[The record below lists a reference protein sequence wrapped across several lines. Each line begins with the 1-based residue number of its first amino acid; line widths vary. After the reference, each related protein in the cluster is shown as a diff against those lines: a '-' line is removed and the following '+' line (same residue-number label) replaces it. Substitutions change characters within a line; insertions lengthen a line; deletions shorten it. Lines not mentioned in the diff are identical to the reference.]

1 MQAVTTQLSLLHNSR
16 IDAMTLSGHKFHAGR
31 GTGILTLK
39 QKVNTQ
45 PFIYG
50 GGQEKGLRSSTE
62 NLASI
67 VATAKALRL
76 PSTKQ
81 EAVKQNLAKFRRS
94 LIEAFEAQN
103 WQVFA

>member
-1 MQAVTTQLSLLHNSR
+1 LKEQLDSDVLLISTMAVNNEVGAVQPLEQIAELLAKHPQIIWHVDAVQAVTTQLSLLHNSR

-50 GGQEKGLRSSTE
+50 GGQEKGLRS
-62 NLASI
+62 
-67 VATAKALRL
+67 
-76 PSTKQ
+76 
-81 EAVKQNLAKFRRS
+81 
-94 LIEAFEAQN
+94 
-103 WQVFA
+103 